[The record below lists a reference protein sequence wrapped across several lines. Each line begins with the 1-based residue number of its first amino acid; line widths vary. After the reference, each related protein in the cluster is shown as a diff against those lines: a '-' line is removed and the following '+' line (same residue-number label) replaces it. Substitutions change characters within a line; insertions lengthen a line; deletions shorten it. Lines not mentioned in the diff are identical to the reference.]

1 MLRIITEQRG
11 NTYRLELHGT
21 VADEGIA
28 VLERHW
34 LSILDK
40 APSAI
45 VTVGLSNVGFID
57 PHGEQ
62 LLRLMA
68 ERGVE
73 FDVAGCMNRYV
84 IEKISGVTSS

>member
-1 MLRIITEQRG
+1 LTASD
-11 NTYRLELHGT
+11 RLDLHGT

-28 VLERHW
+28 VLEGHW

-45 VTVGLSNVGFID
+45 VTVGLSNGGFID

-68 ERGVE
+68 DRGVE